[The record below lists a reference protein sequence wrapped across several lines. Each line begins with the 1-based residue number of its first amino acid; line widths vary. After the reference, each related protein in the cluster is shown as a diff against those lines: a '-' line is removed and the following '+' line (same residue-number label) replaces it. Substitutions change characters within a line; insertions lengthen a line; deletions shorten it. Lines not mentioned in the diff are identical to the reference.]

1 MRLGMLRRAL
11 TQYSFE
17 RREPRD
23 HDIVINILYCGICH
37 TDIHQVRNEWGSSSF
52 PMVPGHEITGVVT
65 AISPKVT
72 RYKIGE
78 NVAVGCFVDSCRYC
92 GPCSQGLEQYCTKG
106 NSLTY
111 NGVER
116 DGQTRTQGDYS
127 NKIVVD
133 EKHVLRIPV
142 NLQMDRATPLLCA
155 GITMYLATYA

>member
-1 MRLGMLRRAL
+1 MSGVA
-11 TQYSFE
+11 
-17 RREPRD
+17 
-23 HDIVINILYCGICH
+23 
-37 TDIHQVRNEWGSSSF
+37 SSF

-106 NSLTY
+106 NSLTS

-133 EKHVLRIPV
+133 EKYKYLRYLSIFKWIV
-142 NLQMDRATPLLCA
+142 QLLFCAQVLLC
-155 GITMYLATYA
+155 TSPLMHRK